1 MPIHTA
7 LVSWQA
13 LQPEVMPEWIC
24 TPVGA
29 GFWNSVPG
37 AVLVADAAIRPD
49 GVVPRWQVSQVV
61 DEGMCELAPTGE
73 VAGMPTMALMPAN
86 EAVVPNGTWQDTQLV
101 VMPAWLILEP
111 LNFAPLTTGVAA
123 MLEPEPTW
131 QTSHD
136 AVVGM
141 WLVGRPTIEKLAA
154 GIAKLGAAAPWHCAQ
169 LLVVLGALAWIA
181 VTVGITEKS
190 PPDV

>member
-13 LQPEVMPEWIC
+13 LHPDVMPEWIC

-29 GFWNSVPG
+29 GLWNSVPG
-37 AVLVADAAIRPD
+37 AVLVADAAIRPV
-49 GVVPRWQVSQVV
+49 GVVPRWQVSQEV
-61 DEGMCELAPTGE
+61 DDGMCEPAPIGE
-73 VAGMPTMALMPAN
+73 VGGMPIKEAMPAN
-86 EAVVPNGTWQDTQLV
+86 DDALPVARWHDSQLP
-101 VMPAWLILEP
+101 VMPWWLIFEP
-111 LNFAPLTTGVAA
+111 PNLAPLTTGVAA
-123 MLEPEPTW
+123 MLEPDPTW

>member
-13 LQPEVMPEWIC
+13 LHPEVMPAWIC

-29 GFWNSVPG
+29 GLRNSVPG
-37 AVLVADAAIRPD
+37 AVLVAEAAISPA

-61 DEGMCELAPTGE
+61 DDGMCAPAPIGE
-73 VAGMPTMALMPAN
+73 VGGMPISEAMPAN
-86 EAVVPNGTWQDTQLV
+86 EAVLPVARWQDSQLAA
-101 VMPAWLILEP
+101 MPAWLIFEP
-111 LNFAPLTTGVAA
+111 PNLAPLTTGVAA
-123 MLEPEPTW
+123 MLEPDPTW

-141 WLVGRPTIEKLAA
+141 WLVGSPTIEKLAD

-169 LLVVLGALAWIA
+169 LPVVLGAKA
-181 VTVGITEKS
+181 
-190 PPDV
+190 